1 MNKKIISFRFTLS
14 ISKKNKKNKLTS
26 WGSVSPAS
34 GITNGGLGEL
44 LVCLRETNGLDV
56 GCVFNSIV
64 ELKQSY
70 VPWSVLLE
78 VLQAFDDALYF
89 VLFLCFFCNPA
100 ISGTNQDVSISQVGP
115 MMGL

>member
-1 MNKKIISFRFTLS
+1 MNKKLFHLDLHYQLA
-14 ISKKNKKNKLTS
+14 KKINENKLTS

-78 VLQAFDDALYF
+78 VLQAFDDTLYF
-89 VLFLCFFCNPA
+89 VLFLRFFCNPA